1 MDSLLKKSK
10 KLVDSLIT
18 IPSSSKIPRS
28 RFLSLNEG
36 LTLNTRIIIDGKVL
50 PAASKF
56 EINLCVHP
64 SAGYALLNSRKG
76 KVWDQEERTSRGRL
90 PRPLLQNQNFT
101 ICIEAER
108 TQFRIDVNG
117 NEFVTFLHR
126 NDFTEVG
133 LLSFNGDFDVE
144 NIQIQQPQVI
154 VSAPNAEDNNDHI
167 ITDLKWPKLP
177 LLLPIKS
184 GLQIGMSILIDGRI
198 LGNRFDLSF
207 YQGSNPYD
215 DPNANVPFHME
226 VYMDSKTIVR
236 NSNEKKQWQQPE
248 KELTHFPFFGHSAF
262 RMLIRVES
270 NRFQTIV
277 GGRYIFD
284 FYHRIGAISTIDHLC
299 LHGNVEIHSLMITV
313 PPL

>member
-18 IPSSSKIPRS
+18 IPSSS
-28 RFLSLNEG
+28 
-36 LTLNTRIIIDGKVL
+36 LTLNTRIIIDGK
-50 PAASKF
+50 
-56 EINLCVHP
+56 INLWCGSVVNDDLLTKANIALHLSVHP

-76 KVWDQEERTSRGRL
+76 KVWDQEERTSRG
-90 PRPLLQNQNFT
+90 
-101 ICIEAER
+101 
-108 TQFRIDVNG
+108 
-117 NEFVTFLHR
+117 H
-126 NDFTEVG
+126 
-133 LLSFNGDFDVE
+133 
-144 NIQIQQPQVI
+144 
-154 VSAPNAEDNNDHI
+154 
-167 ITDLKWPKLP
+167 LKWPKLP